1 MCDVAQ
7 GRRTAGTSWCFMNV
21 LTLHDGGRSKQD
33 YCTMSY
39 QIVSGQLNLSV
50 SISLVIHLFIICSDL
65 RLISYKTE
73 AQENF
78 LKMFKCLKTLCVGRI
93 ASRKVVAESDFYLE
107 KKFQYSGRSSE
118 LWETEGCYQ
127 WLSSDKSWELHP
139 CQHSSN
145 KPLMIELWWLSIYSA
160 QPVHA
165 LFPNSERLWSIE
177 KHLISKSQFLRS
189 SSKWHFYTQLLC
201 VFCLIKMFC
210 FKRQIEFN
218 WIKIPFKSCCISLWL
233 D

>member
-1 MCDVAQ
+1 MVLRLIVGGRFRIKTSSNNEINPTNSAWTLKMCNVAQ

-65 RLISYKTE
+65 RLTSYNRGTRKFSKIL
-73 AQENF
+73 F
-78 LKMFKCLKTLCVGRI
+78 LFKCLKTLCVGRI

-118 LWETEGCYQ
+118 L
-127 WLSSDKSWELHP
+127 
-139 CQHSSN
+139 
-145 KPLMIELWWLSIYSA
+145 
-160 QPVHA
+160 
-165 LFPNSERLWSIE
+165 
-177 KHLISKSQFLRS
+177 
-189 SSKWHFYTQLLC
+189 
-201 VFCLIKMFC
+201 
-210 FKRQIEFN
+210 
-218 WIKIPFKSCCISLWL
+218 
-233 D
+233 